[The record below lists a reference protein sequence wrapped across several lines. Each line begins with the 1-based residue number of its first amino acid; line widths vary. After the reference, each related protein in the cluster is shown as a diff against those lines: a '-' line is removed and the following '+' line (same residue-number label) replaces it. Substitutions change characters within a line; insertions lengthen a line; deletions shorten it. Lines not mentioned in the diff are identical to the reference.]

1 MAVSDKIN
9 RCLTAVEA
17 VRRELNSA
25 DEDHAAIDAIHGLS
39 AAKKQELAEVEAR
52 LLSMR
57 EQLRKDDEEHTRWR
71 QATAAEKTRGN
82 AEVDRLHEQIL
93 DVEGRLQT
101 RQQELKNA
109 TDGMAAL
116 RSRLGTG

>member
-1 MAVSDKIN
+1 
-9 RCLTAVEA
+9 
-17 VRRELNSA
+17 
-25 DEDHAAIDAIHGLS
+25 
-39 AAKKQELAEVEAR
+39 
-52 LLSMR
+52 MR